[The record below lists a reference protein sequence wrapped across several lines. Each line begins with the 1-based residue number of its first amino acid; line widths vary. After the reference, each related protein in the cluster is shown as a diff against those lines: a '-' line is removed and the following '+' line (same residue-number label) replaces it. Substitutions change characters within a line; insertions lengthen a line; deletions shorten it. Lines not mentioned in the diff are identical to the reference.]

1 MTVEHLFLLPMLLP
15 PVLWMMCSSRRSANP
30 NRFLLI
36 ASGAAVLLLAF
47 CLPGFVLRE
56 SRAAAGVLVDSLASL
71 SETELE
77 RNTISYG
84 TVPRAAGR

>member
-1 MTVEHLFLLPMLLP
+1 MIFEHLFLLLLLLP
-15 PVLWMMCSSRRSANP
+15 PVLWMMCNSHRSANP

-56 SRAAAGVLVDSLASL
+56 SRAAAVVLADSLASL
-71 SETELE
+71 SEAELDKT
-77 RNTISYG
+77 RFHMTPCRQRLG
-84 TVPRAAGR
+84 